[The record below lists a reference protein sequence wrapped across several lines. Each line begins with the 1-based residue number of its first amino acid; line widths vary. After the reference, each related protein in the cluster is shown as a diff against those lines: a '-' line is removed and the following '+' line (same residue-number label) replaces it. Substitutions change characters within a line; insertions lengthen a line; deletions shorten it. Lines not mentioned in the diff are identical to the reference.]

1 MMISMCGIVTVLTVI
16 CLCGLLAFAKYYDC
30 DILKN
35 GTVQRMEQV
44 KKNTLFKHLQDL
56 FSNEYQIKLN

>member
-1 MMISMCGIVTVLTVI
+1 
-16 CLCGLLAFAKYYDC
+16 
-30 DILKN
+30 
-35 GTVQRMEQV
+35 MEQV